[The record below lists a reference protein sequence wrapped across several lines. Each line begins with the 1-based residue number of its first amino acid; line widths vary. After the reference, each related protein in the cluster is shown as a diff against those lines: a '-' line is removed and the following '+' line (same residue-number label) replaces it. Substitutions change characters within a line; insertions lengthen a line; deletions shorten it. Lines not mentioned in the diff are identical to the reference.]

1 MRDGARR
8 TAVAGTA
15 VAAAARA
22 KKLISLYKRR
32 EDNANISAAHRRLH
46 PAYCGGAQSA
56 RRCRRGAARRV
67 SQRRRRGGGRRR
79 RCRHGAPR
87 GGATVSA
94 LASKCNVWIAG
105 LDPAPCGVCSAAQ
118 PTSRATA
125 EPPRAPAAPARPFA
139 RAMRACAVLYA
150 GRRVGQRRRHGGT
163 QALRATSSSPKLLVA
178 VQNSAARCPKRIR
191 RLLRRSAKRA
201 AVSARP
207 GARPV
212 RHRGGVERFRLWA
225 VGTTRRARCAP
236 RPDPGVR
243 PTSRAPA
250 EPFSPGASRPCHT
263 FCPRPASLRRTLWR

>member
-1 MRDGARR
+1 MQTLALHIAGCIPLIAAERKAR
-8 TAVAGTA
+8 
-15 VAAAARA
+15 
-22 KKLISLYKRR
+22 
-32 EDNANISAAHRRLH
+32 
-46 PAYCGGAQSA
+46 GGV
-56 RRCRRGAARRV
+56 GAARRAGYRSGDGAV
-67 SQRRRRGGGRRR
+67 AAVAGAVGTARRT
-79 RCRHGAPR
+79 PR

-94 LASKCNVWIAG
+94 LASKCNGWIAG
-105 LDPAPCGVCSAAQ
+105 LDPAPCGVRAAAR